1 MPANKNAW
9 LRYLIIIRTI
19 KNDGATKNEI
29 TSAIR
34 DELGMHISD
43 STIEKDMHFLKYSSE
58 FGVYAPIQYR
68 HETRSYWLP
77 PNWSMSEAIKKA
89 WKI

>member
-19 KNDGATKNEI
+19 KKGGATKNEI
-29 TSAIR
+29 IEAIR
-34 DELGMHISD
+34 EELGMWVSE
-43 STIEKDMHFLKYSSE
+43 STIEKDMQFLKFSSE
-58 FGVYAPIQYR
+58 FGIYAPITYR
-68 HETRSYWLP
+68 KNPHGYWLA

-89 WKI
+89 WKV